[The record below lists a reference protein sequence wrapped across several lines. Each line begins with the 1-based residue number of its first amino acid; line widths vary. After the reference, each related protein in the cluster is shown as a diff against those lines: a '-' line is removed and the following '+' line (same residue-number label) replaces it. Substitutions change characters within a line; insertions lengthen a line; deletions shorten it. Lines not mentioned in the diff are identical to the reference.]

1 MAHKETRRG
10 SKEGKGPQR
19 RERKEGKGPQRKER
33 SVVLARV
40 VIVAHYL
47 GKSVQ

>member
-1 MAHKETRRG
+1 MKAKDRREERG
-10 SKEGKGPQR
+10 RKAKGPQR
-19 RERKEGKGPQRKER
+19 RER

-40 VIVAHYL
+40 VILAHYL